1 MPFDHHPRVVV
12 VVASGPLD
20 ARIREAWGRDNGVLL
35 GSIAPPAVPA
45 PSAVPWD
52 LAIVEYALGDAHRPS
67 SHFCILRDAKPK
79 APIITVSDAPLEEAI
94 VEALR
99 AGAVDHV
106 SDTRLTTIR
115 AIAERALCAEQ
126 GSAPEREPVAQ
137 PQHWPPDIRALMQAG
152 IANSPEAILVADREG
167 RVVLANP
174 AAQRLFACPIPLGEG
189 YAALARLGF
198 HHPDGSPVA
207 TRDLPLIRA
216 ALDGETIHEILLA
229 IPRPD
234 GRTGD
239 LLINA
244 SPIYTTDGTLD
255 GGVGVFID
263 ITERKAAE
271 TALQRQRA
279 VLAGINRILA
289 EAITCET
296 EEQLGETCLLV
307 ALDLTA
313 SRAGFVGE
321 IGTGRLP
328 HGLTNTHMGWAHCT
342 MGDGQTAS
350 HHPPGGAAL
359 HGLYGR
365 VIEAGQ
371 SLLANDM
378 PADLDDIGVP
388 SGHPSLASF
397 LGVPLRHA
405 GEIIGVLVVANRE
418 GGYTRE
424 QQEDLEAL
432 APAVVEALYRKR
444 VELAMR
450 ASERRLALDLA
461 RMTRLQALSTRL
473 VQPDDLMTLLQ
484 EILAAAAETTGTDKG
499 NIQFVDD
506 DTGGLRIVVHQGLSA
521 RFLQHF
527 AEDGCAAT
535 CGAAQRGRQ
544 RVILEDLRQEPTLR
558 NTQDLL
564 ISEAEGIRAVVST
577 PLITRNGHLLGVL
590 SNHYGAPYQPPKH
603 ELRYID
609 LLARMAA
616 DVIERSRTEQ
626 ALRASETRFRELAD
640 AMPQLVWTARPDGVV
655 DYSNQRYV
663 EFAGIRPMPQNAAS
677 SGERWEWES
686 VVHPDDAR
694 ATAEAWRHAVS
705 TGEPF
710 EIEHHL
716 ARGDGSYRW
725 YLSRGVPARDAAGN
739 ITRWYC
745 TATDIHANKEAET
758 LLEKAVASR
767 TAALAESE
775 ARFRAVFEDAALGIA
790 ALDLEG
796 RVLAANPALER
807 LLGRSKDALLGH
819 LLADYGAPGID
830 REALHERYRELVRGD
845 ASTSRGETRFRELAD
860 AMPQLV
866 WTARPDG
873 VVDYYNQRYVEFAG
887 IRPMSQNPGSSGERW
902 EWESVVHPDDARATV
917 EAWRRAV
924 VTGEPFEIEHRV
936 RRADGVYRWYLSRG
950 VPVRD
955 ATGNITRWYG
965 TATDI
970 HATKEAETLLEEA
983 VATRTAALA
992 ESEARFRAVFE
1003 DAALGIAALD
1013 LEGRVL
1019 AANPALEQLLGR
1031 PRDELLGRPLA
1042 DYCAPGIDREALHER
1057 YRALVGGDASTS
1069 RSETRWLRADGRAR
1083 LGQLTT
1089 SVVRDTS
1096 GAPRFAIC
1104 MIDDITEERQARA
1117 ALIQAERLNVTG
1129 QLTAAFAHEIKNPLQ
1144 AVIGCLGLLA
1154 EVLTEEGA
1162 ISDEA
1167 QRYLQVARS
1176 ELHRADRVVNRL
1188 REFHRRGNDTP
1199 APTSLVDVVEQVLL
1213 VTQKQCEQ
1221 RFVTARLDVA
1231 HEPPLVEARQDEL
1244 RQVFLNLVFNAIDA
1258 MPEGGLLRVAV
1269 ESTDDPPGVRV
1280 AVADSGHGIAAEALP
1295 HVFEFLYTT
1304 KEQGTGLGL
1313 FVCDEIVRHHGGEI
1327 AVESVEGAGTT
1338 FTVWLPA

>member
-12 VVASGPLD
+12 VASAPLD

-216 ALDGETIHEILLA
+216 ALDGETIHEILLT

-450 ASERRLALDLA
+450 ASERRLAQDLA

-655 DYSNQRYV
+655 DYYNQRYV
-663 EFAGIRPMPQNAAS
+663 EFAGIRPMSQNPGS

-694 ATAEAWRHAVS
+694 ATVEAWRHAVA

-796 RVLAANPALER
+796 RVLAANPALEQ
-807 LLGRSKDALLGH
+807 LLGRPRDELLGRP
-819 LLADYGAPGID
+819 LADDCAPRID

-845 ASTSRGETRFRELAD
+845 ASTSRA
-860 AMPQLV
+860 
-866 WTARPDG
+866 
-873 VVDYYNQRYVEFAG
+873 
-887 IRPMSQNPGSSGERW
+887 
-902 EWESVVHPDDARATV
+902 
-917 EAWRRAV
+917 
-924 VTGEPFEIEHRV
+924 
-936 RRADGVYRWYLSRG
+936 
-950 VPVRD
+950 
-955 ATGNITRWYG
+955 
-965 TATDI
+965 
-970 HATKEAETLLEEA
+970 
-983 VATRTAALA
+983 
-992 ESEARFRAVFE
+992 
-1003 DAALGIAALD
+1003 
-1013 LEGRVL
+1013 
-1019 AANPALEQLLGR
+1019 
-1031 PRDELLGRPLA
+1031 
-1042 DYCAPGIDREALHER
+1042 
-1057 YRALVGGDASTS
+1057 
-1069 RSETRWLRADGRAR
+1069 ETRWLRADGRAR

-1144 AVIGCLGLLA
+1144 AAIGCLGLLA

-1327 AVESVEGAGTT
+1327 AVESVEGVGTT

>member
-12 VVASGPLD
+12 VASAPLD

-35 GSIAPPAVPA
+35 GSIAPLAVPA

-216 ALDGETIHEILLA
+216 ALDGETIHEILLT

-279 VLAGINRILA
+279 VLAGINRIL
-289 EAITCET
+289 EGAITCET

-450 ASERRLALDLA
+450 ASERRLAQDLA

-655 DYSNQRYV
+655 DYYNQRYV
-663 EFAGIRPMPQNAAS
+663 EFAGIRPMSQNPGS

-745 TATDIHANKEAET
+745 TATDIHATKEAET
-758 LLEKAVASR
+758 FLEKAVASR

-845 ASTSRGETRFRELAD
+845 ASTSRGETR
-860 AMPQLV
+860 
-866 WTARPDG
+866 
-873 VVDYYNQRYVEFAG
+873 
-887 IRPMSQNPGSSGERW
+887 
-902 EWESVVHPDDARATV
+902 
-917 EAWRRAV
+917 
-924 VTGEPFEIEHRV
+924 
-936 RRADGVYRWYLSRG
+936 
-950 VPVRD
+950 
-955 ATGNITRWYG
+955 
-965 TATDI
+965 
-970 HATKEAETLLEEA
+970 
-983 VATRTAALA
+983 
-992 ESEARFRAVFE
+992 
-1003 DAALGIAALD
+1003 
-1013 LEGRVL
+1013 
-1019 AANPALEQLLGR
+1019 
-1031 PRDELLGRPLA
+1031 
-1042 DYCAPGIDREALHER
+1042 
-1057 YRALVGGDASTS
+1057 
-1069 RSETRWLRADGRAR
+1069 WLRADGRAR

-1144 AVIGCLGLLA
+1144 AAIGCLGLLA

-1280 AVADSGHGIAAEALP
+1280 AVADNGQGIAAEALP
-1295 HVFEFLYTT
+1295 HIFEFLYTT